1 MPAADDRRAATAPS
15 MADVAARV
23 GVSIATVSN
32 VLNHPERVRETTRR
46 NVLAA
51 IAEMG
56 FVRNDSARSLAA
68 GTSTAV
74 GLVVAD
80 LGNSLFVEIAR
91 GAEHVMRQSG
101 HDVVI
106 VNSDVDV
113 DRERHNLE
121 LMERTR
127 VAGILF
133 APLDTPLAR
142 AGQLP
147 TRAPTVF
154 VNFESAGQPYS
165 GVSVDERA
173 GGALATQHLIQLGRK
188 RLLFVGGPSFLAA
201 VRDRRDGAL
210 AAAAAATGVTMS
222 VIETRGLTVKHG
234 RAIGDRILAAGAGEY
249 DGIVAASDLL
259 VIGLIQVLRGERGFT
274 VPEDIAITGYDD
286 NHLAAESDIPVT
298 TVSQQAERMG
308 EIAAE
313 LLLERMLDP
322 DAAKR
327 TAVVQPRLIPRR
339 STLGGAWRSD

>member
-1 MPAADDRRAATAPS
+1 

-32 VLNHPERVRETTRR
+32 VLNHPEKVRDTTRR
-46 NVLAA
+46 TVLAA
-51 IAEMG
+51 IADMG
-56 FVRNDSARSLAA
+56 FVRNDTARSLAA

-91 GAEHVMRQSG
+91 GAEHVMRRSG

-121 LMERTR
+121 LLERMR
-127 VAGILF
+127 VGGILF

-142 AGQLP
+142 GGQLP

-154 VNFESAGQPYS
+154 VNFESAGPNFS
-165 GVSVDERA
+165 GVAVDERA
-173 GGALATQHLIQLGRK
+173 GGKLAAQHLIELRRT
-188 RLLFVGGPSFLAA
+188 RLLFAGGPSFLAA
-201 VRDRRDGAL
+201 VRERRDGAL
-210 AAAAAATGVTMS
+210 AAAAGAPGVAMT
-222 VIETRGLTVKHG
+222 VAETRGLTVKHG
-234 RAIGDRILAAGAGEY
+234 RALGEQIVAEARGQY

-259 VIGLIQVLRGERGFT
+259 AIGLIQVLREEPGFS
-274 VPEDIAITGYDD
+274 VPQDIAVTGYDD

-298 TVSQQAERMG
+298 TINQRGERMG

-313 LLLERMLDP
+313 LLLERMA
-322 DAAKR
+322 DAGATKR
-327 TAVVQPRLIPRR
+327 TAIVEPRLIPRR
-339 STLGGAWRSD
+339 STLGEAWRSD